1 MIPVA
6 PPIGVADVPGGYL
19 VSLPPRLALVLSLRR
34 SFRQVRAAAEPWS
47 YFVPGPARRLGEW
60 LAEVELQALTERRR
74 RAWSASD
81 AEWDGATA
89 PTPAADAPAA
99 LPFIV
104 TLPKKRT
111 ARPVLDLLQDL
122 AAGEILI
129 AESGR
134 FRLYPSGR
142 MVPSGVARRAIE
154 QRFIVPSCDGLFG
167 PEWSQSWR
175 APKREE
181 ADAAA
186 ERSGPCGSETGTTGK
201 GDRGRAVR
209 GAAARR
215 TPGAA
220 RPRPPG
226 APVADGGRRAA
237 ARRSRGLEAEAA
249 R

>member
-34 SFRQVRAAAEPWS
+34 SFRQVRAAAEPWT

-81 AEWDGATA
+81 AEWDGALA
-89 PTPAADAPAA
+89 PVPAADAPAA

-104 TLPKKRT
+104 TLPKQRT
-111 ARPVLDLLQDL
+111 ARPVMDLLQDL

-134 FRLYPSGR
+134 YHLHPSGR
-142 MVPSGVARRAIE
+142 PVPAGAARRAIE
-154 QRFIVPSCDGLFG
+154 QRMIVPSCDGLFG
-167 PEWSQSWR
+167 PDWSQSWR

-186 ERSGPCGSETGTTGK
+186 ERSGAERAQEGSGGK
-201 GDRGRAVR
+201 DHRRRAVR
-209 GAAARR
+209 GPAEGRARR
-215 TPGAA
+215 SVPAGLQ
-220 RPRPPG
+220 G

-237 ARRSRGLEAEAA
+237 ARRGRGVEAEAV